1 MLKIPEPSL
10 EEPVTIEHEWERWY
24 EEVPVITSQTIE
36 NLEDTLCSD
45 LCRYPYEYKDSDEL
59 WNAKCDQCELIAF
72 MERIRERV

>member
-10 EEPVTIEHEWERWY
+10 EEPVFTEHEY